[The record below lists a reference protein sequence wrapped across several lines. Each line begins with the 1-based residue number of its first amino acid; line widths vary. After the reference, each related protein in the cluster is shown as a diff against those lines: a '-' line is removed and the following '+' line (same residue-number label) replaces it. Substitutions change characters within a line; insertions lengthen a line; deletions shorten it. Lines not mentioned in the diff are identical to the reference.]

1 MPQKDW
7 GSTFVASDGNNAA
20 QPRLDANASAGKAAI
35 RTPRWLRRGIGKL
48 APTFKAETLWPEL
61 LALACFLILPWIGIS
76 EALHQE
82 YGHARAAAE
91 ESTATLARALE
102 ESARRT
108 IGQIDYILISARA
121 QRAALGD
128 RFDFQDWVRTQ
139 TLPDKMT
146 AQIAT
151 ADREGLVTASTTPLT
166 SAVSVVDRPQFR
178 IHVNPAHDDLFI
190 SRPVVGRAGTLQFS
204 RKLLS
209 PDGSFDGVIILSLG
223 SAELARFYDSLK
235 LGKGFVSIISTDG
248 IIMAR
253 GPTVDGLVG
262 SSVIGNAASATM
274 LNQPAGSVELASS
287 VMHRTVI
294 VSFRRLLDYPLV
306 VMVAFDTDTVFQAYD
321 ALRTNALCAG
331 AAIDVAVGLVGFF
344 WLRQKRRSLASR
356 RALTVTLDT
365 ISQGILMVDE
375 RGGISV
381 INPRVIDLLGR
392 PDERSE
398 GTREFVAAR
407 ASALV
412 ASQLAAA
419 GPASVQ
425 ARNAYRHESKF
436 ETTLD
441 NGTVIEVR
449 THALHEGGFVQ
460 TYTDITEKRL
470 AHAQVFHLAHH
481 DTLTGLANRVAL
493 MQRIS
498 AIVGQEPAS
507 NDLTALVMID
517 LDGFKGVNDT
527 LGHDAGDAL
536 LIEVAGRLRTL
547 VRGSD
552 LVARLGGDEFVF
564 LLPGLRQREDIL
576 PLAERVLRC
585 LAEPAR
591 ILGQHIRVGAS
602 LGIAFY
608 PQDGLDA
615 DTWFKHADMALYCAK
630 NSGRGVYRCFDQ
642 QLSQAMTEHHLLESD
657 LRRALDGGELEVY
670 FQPKFDSRTL
680 EIVGFE
686 ALARWRH
693 PTRGFVSPAVFIR
706 IAEDCGLIIRLGRW
720 VLEQACQCV
729 ATWEPRY
736 PVAVNVSVMQLRD
749 GGLKNEIAA
758 VLARTGLRPD
768 QLELEVTESV
778 MAEDDPTVI
787 ENLRAAKAMG
797 ILIALDDFGTGY
809 SSLSY
814 LRRFPFDKVKIDR
827 SFVQGQAD
835 DPGMRVILEA
845 ILGMCHNLGLSTI
858 GEGVETQ
865 TQLDLLADR
874 GCTEIQ
880 GFLLGRPMPREQIQ
894 NFIRSKLSGPFQ
906 SGPFQPG
913 PFQPGPFQAGPFQP
927 DGQQPRQEA
936 VLAVSRT
943 RPLPLSA
950 GEAAPGDT
958 TVARTAPVPA

>member
-7 GSTFVASDGNNAA
+7 GFTFSASNRNNATRQKLNADMPIGRASLHPPQWLRLGLGKVAS
-20 QPRLDANASAGKAAI
+20 
-35 RTPRWLRRGIGKL
+35 
-48 APTFKAETLWPEL
+48 TFKAETLWPEL

-91 ESTATLARALE
+91 ESTANLARALE
-102 ESARRT
+102 ESTRRT
-108 IGQIDYILISARA
+108 IGQIDYILLSARA
-121 QRAALGD
+121 QRVALGD

-151 ADREGLVTASTTPLT
+151 VDREGLSTASTMPFTPALN
-166 SAVSVVDRPQFR
+166 VVDRPQFR
-178 IHVNPAHDDLFI
+178 VHVNPAHDDLFI
-190 SRPVVGRAGTLQFS
+190 SRPVVGRAGGVGTLKFS
-204 RKLLS
+204 RKLLG

-235 LGKGFVSIISTDG
+235 LGKGFVSIVSTDG
-248 IIMAR
+248 IVMAR
-253 GPTVDGLVG
+253 GPTVDGSVG
-262 SSVIGNAASATM
+262 SSVIGNPASAAI
-274 LNQPAGSVELASS
+274 LNQSAGSIELTSG

-294 VSFRRLLDYPLV
+294 VSFRHLQDYPLV
-306 VMVAFDTDTVFQAYD
+306 VMVGFDTDTVFQAYN
-321 ALRTNALCAG
+321 ALRTNALRAG
-331 AAIDVAVGLVGFF
+331 AAIDLAVGLVGFF
-344 WLRQKRRSLASR
+344 WVRQKQRSLASR

-365 ISQGILMVDE
+365 ISQGILMVDA
-375 RGGISV
+375 RGAISV
-381 INPRVIDLLGR
+381 INPRVVDLLGG
-392 PDERSE
+392 PDELPE

-419 GPASVQ
+419 GPAGSHV
-425 ARNAYRHESKF
+425 ARNTYRHDSKF

-441 NGTVIEVR
+441 NGTIIEIR

-460 TYTDITEKRL
+460 TYTDITEQRL

-564 LLPGLRQREDIL
+564 LLPGLHHRDDIL

-585 LAEPAR
+585 LAEPAH

-630 NSGRGVYRCFDQ
+630 NAGRGVYRCFDQ

-670 FQPKFDSRTL
+670 FQPKFNSRTL

-720 VLEQACQCV
+720 VLDQACRCV

-749 GGLKNEIAA
+749 GGLKDEIAA
-758 VLARTGLRPD
+758 VLFRTGLRPD

-778 MAEDDPTVI
+778 VAEDDPTVI

-845 ILGMCHNLGLSTI
+845 ILNMCHNLGLSTI
-858 GEGVETQ
+858 GEGIETQ
-865 TQLDLLADR
+865 AQLDVLADR
-874 GCTEIQ
+874 GCTEVQ
-880 GFLLGRPMPREQIQ
+880 GFLLGRPMPRDQVQ
-894 NFIRSKLSGPFQ
+894 TFIRSKLSGPFQ
-906 SGPFQPG
+906 VGS
-913 PFQPGPFQAGPFQP
+913 FQP
-927 DGQQPRQEA
+927 DGQPRQEPIL
-936 VLAVSRT
+936 VVS
-943 RPLPLSA
+943 
-950 GEAAPGDT
+950 
-958 TVARTAPVPA
+958 